1 MTNKDT
7 KTLTFS
13 FDNYQALCEYK
24 LQIQAIVKGT
34 LRIDFDIVLEYL
46 RSLHNEDA
54 IKQFAVTLIN
64 PKKVHKK

>member
-54 IKQFAVTLIN
+54 LKQFAVTLIN